1 METHSSILA
10 WKIPR
15 AEEPGGLTVHG
26 AAELDMTEQV
36 RTHVRKLACPLL
48 QREIPYKCS
57 KVVATPTSLQSQP
70 GRKDSLDHPPVHL
83 TGEGVVSTPA
93 TRTVRPMTPG
103 TGKMGHNSLPVT
115 QCSPQEG
122 RPSRH
127 AGPCGARIRNRVNSG
142 GCRRSRVVSKGWGAH
157 SLLQDDVIGLFE

>member
-1 METHSSILA
+1 MQETQETQALSLDQKDPLEKEMETHSSILA

-36 RTHVRKLACPLL
+36 STHVRKLASPLL

-83 TGEGVVSTPA
+83 TGEGVVSTPGYKDGE
-93 TRTVRPMTPG
+93 THDTWHWKDG
-103 TGKMGHNSLPVT
+103 T
-115 QCSPQEG
+115 
-122 RPSRH
+122 
-127 AGPCGARIRNRVNSG
+127 
-142 GCRRSRVVSKGWGAH
+142 
-157 SLLQDDVIGLFE
+157 